1 MSHALALEN
10 VTKRFGA
17 KVAVDNLSL
26 TVEAGSF
33 LGLLGRNGAG
43 KSTTLKMLMGLVKPT
58 SGSIRVLDMSIER
71 DDVAIKRQVGVLAED
86 VAPPEYLTGAQ
97 FLRFIGRMYGL
108 EDAVADARG
117 EELCARLE
125 LASAPGTLIA
135 SYSFG
140 MKKKIALCAALI
152 HAPRLLILDEPFEGI
167 DAVSSRTIKDIL
179 ESLQRRG
186 VTIILSSHIMDVVER
201 LCPLV
206 AIMHEGR
213 LLDYGTVAELQ
224 MRAGT
229 DRLETLFVQAVGG
242 GTTGD
247 LSWL

>member
-1 MSHALALEN
+1 MPYALKLEN
-10 VTKRFGA
+10 VTKRFGP

-26 TVEAGSF
+26 HVETGSF

-43 KSTTLKMLMGLVKPT
+43 KSTTLKMVMGLIRPT
-58 SGSIRVLDMSIER
+58 SGSVRVLGMSIER

-86 VAPPEYLTGAQ
+86 IAPPEYLTGAQ
-97 FLRFIGRMYGL
+97 FLRFVGRMYGL
-108 EDAVADARG
+108 DDAVADARG
-117 EELCARLE
+117 AELCAKLE
-125 LASAPGTLIA
+125 LAPAPGTLIA
-135 SYSFG
+135 NYSYG

-201 LCPLV
+201 LCPLI
-206 AIMHEGR
+206 AILNEGR
-213 LLDYGTVAELQ
+213 LLDYGTLEQLKA
-224 MRAGT
+224 RAGAGS
-229 DRLETLFVQAVGG
+229 LETLFVQAVGG
-242 GTTGD
+242 TTTGE

>member
-1 MSHALALEN
+1 M
-10 VTKRFGA
+10 
-17 KVAVDNLSL
+17 AVDIDLK
-26 TVEAGSF
+26 VETGSF

-43 KSTTLKMLMGLVKPT
+43 KSTTLKMLMGLIRPT
-58 SGSIRVLDMSIER
+58 SGSIRVLGMSIEQ

-97 FLRFIGRMYGL
+97 FLRFVGRMYGL

-117 EELCARLE
+117 EELCAKLE
-125 LASAPGTLIA
+125 LSPAGTLIA

-179 ESLQRRG
+179 DSLQRRG

-206 AIMHEGR
+206 AILNEGR
-213 LLDYGTVAELQ
+213 LLDYGTVKELQ
-224 MRAGT
+224 ARAGT
-229 DRLETLFVQAVGG
+229 DRLETFFVEAVGG

>member
-1 MSHALALEN
+1 MTYALELEN
-10 VTKRFGA
+10 VTKRFGE
-17 KVAVDNLSL
+17 KIAVDDL
-26 TVEAGSF
+26 TLRVETGSF

-43 KSTTLKMLMGLVKPT
+43 KSTTLKMLMGLIRPT

-86 VAPPEYLTGAQ
+86 VAPPEYLTGGQ
-97 FLRFIGRMYGL
+97 FLRFVGRMYGL

-117 EELCARLE
+117 AELCARLE
-125 LASAPGTLIA
+125 LAPAPGTLIA

-167 DAVSSRTIKDIL
+167 DAVSSRAIKGIL

-201 LCPLV
+201 LCPQV
-206 AIMHEGR
+206 AIMDEGR
-213 LLDYGTVAELQ
+213 LLEYGTVEQLQ
-224 MRAGT
+224 ARAGV
-229 DRLETLFVQAVGG
+229 DSLETLFIQAVGG
-242 GTTGD
+242 GTTGE